1 MSLTPFCPHYNELP
15 DDLPIFPLPGVLLLP
30 RGQLPLNIFEPRY
43 LAMVDDVMGSRHRL
57 IGMVQ
62 PKADGSL
69 YNIGCAGRITTL
81 DETTDGRYLIT
92 LSGVIRF
99 SIAEERAQ
107 KNGFRRIKPQWATF
121 RGDMESANM
130 LDIDRDKLIH
140 LLGEFFDHH
149 GLNCDWEAIKG
160 APDDRLMTC
169 LAMVCPF
176 EAGEKQA
183 LLEAGCCKERAKLFM
198 TLLEIA
204 ATRPSGEPL
213 ETKH

>member
-1 MSLTPFCPHYNELP
+1 MPFTPHFEDLP

-43 LAMVDDVMGSRHRL
+43 LAMVDEALVTRHRL

-62 PKADGSL
+62 PKPDGSL
-69 YNIGCAGRITTL
+69 YTIGCAGRITTL
-81 DETTDGRYLIT
+81 DETHDGRYLIT
-92 LSGVIRF
+92 LTGIARF

-107 KNGFRRIKPQWATF
+107 KNGFRRVRPVWQAFKE
-121 RGDMESANM
+121 DMIEKDR
-130 LDIDRDKLIH
+130 LDIDRQKLIH
-140 LLGEFFDHH
+140 LLEEFFDQH
-149 GLNCDWEAIKG
+149 GLNCDWDAVKH

-176 EAGEKQA
+176 EAEEKQA
-183 LLEAGCCKERAKLFM
+183 LLEAECCNARAKLFM

-204 ATRPSGEPL
+204 STRLGEPL
-213 ETKH
+213 DTKH